1 MTGANKIVNILPLDV
16 EQRLKRGE
24 KLQIIDV
31 REANEVNAGKIPSAK
46 HIRLSE
52 LPARL
57 SEIDRNREAIIVC
70 RSGGRSA
77 NACAYL
83 MSQGYTKIKNLLGG
97 MMAWQGAIER

>member
-1 MTGANKIVNILPLDV
+1 MPNLNKIANILPFDV

-31 REANEVNAGKIPSAK
+31 RELNEVKTGKIPSAK

-52 LPARL
+52 IPARI
-57 SEIDRNREAIIVC
+57 SEIDSKREAIIVC

-77 NACAYL
+77 SACDFL

-97 MMAWQGAIER
+97 MSAWKGKLER